1 MSFGIERWK
10 GKVAL
15 VTGATSGIG
24 RAIAVKFSR
33 LGIRVAITGR
43 RVERL
48 NALKKSLEQDGG
60 AVLALE
66 GDQRKEDTNR
76 GFFRKIRDS
85 WGGLDILVNNAGVS
99 GGHGFAKV
107 DWATIESCLDLNVRA
122 VGLCM
127 QEALQDMEG
136 KEDAA
141 IINISSMNAH
151 RVVAGRSSVT
161 YSASKHTLRVLTDG
175 LRGELASR
183 KSTIKV
189 AMISPGL
196 VRTEWH
202 DRAPHEY
209 EYRPLEPEDIAD
221 VAVNIL
227 SAPRH
232 VQVCDVLVRS
242 VEQVV

>member
-1 MSFGIERWK
+1 M
-10 GKVAL
+10 
-15 VTGATSGIG
+15 
-24 RAIAVKFSR
+24 
-33 LGIRVAITGR
+33 
-43 RVERL
+43 
-48 NALKKSLEQDGG
+48 
-60 AVLALE
+60 E
-66 GDQRKEDTNR
+66 GDQRNEDTNR

-85 WGGLDILVNNAGVS
+85 WGGVDILVNNAGMS
-99 GGHGFAKV
+99 GGRGFAKV
-107 DWATIESCLDLNVRA
+107 DWATVESCLDLNVRA

-127 QEALQDMEG
+127 QEALKDMEG

-151 RVVAGRSSVT
+151 RVVAERGSVT
-161 YSASKHTLRVLTDG
+161 YSASKHTLRILTDG
-175 LRGELASR
+175 LRAELAAR
-183 KSTIKV
+183 KSSIKV

-196 VRTEWH
+196 VRTDWH

-221 VAVNIL
+221 VAVTIL

-242 VEQVV
+242 IEQVV